1 MALTQSAWT
10 SATVNGFMVL
20 TCTVAATTSEQ
31 YGYTLKTPAN
41 LIDGRRP
48 FTVFLQCSADPDA
61 AQNPLVSI
69 AIGYADN
76 FTMGTTAGTSLTGLV
91 GGSTYKQ
98 LLDDCGAAVDPV
110 TYSFLIHPDLGVADV
125 VTLAAIAAGF
135 KANVPPAPY
144 YAMNLHSAT
153 KLDAHTATWTIVQK
167 V

>member
-1 MALTQSAWT
+1 MALTQGAWT
-10 SATVNGFMVL
+10 SKTVNGFLVL
-20 TCTVAATTSEQ
+20 TCDITATVSEQ
-31 YGYTLKTPAN
+31 YAYTLKTPAN
-41 LIDGRRP
+41 LIDGRSP
-48 FTVFLQCSADPDA
+48 FTVFLQCDADPDA
-61 AQNPLVSI
+61 AENPLVSI
-69 AIGYADN
+69 AIGYADD
-76 FTMGTTAGTSLTGLV
+76 FTMGTTAGTALTGLV

-125 VTLAAIAAGF
+125 VLLSAIASGF

-144 YAMNLHSAT
+144 YALDLHSAT